1 MTFLVHL
8 ILTSALL
15 LLVAYIVRGVRIESW
30 SNAFLAALVL
40 GIVNAIIRPIMVFLT
55 LPLTILT
62 FGLFLFV
69 VNALMLQITAA
80 FVPGMKIEGCGA
92 ALWGSFLLSLLNV
105 VVGVVAGVI

>member
-8 ILTSALL
+8 ILSSALL
-15 LLVAYIVRGVRIESW
+15 LLVANIVRGVRIESW
-30 SNAFLAALVL
+30 GNAFLAALVL
-40 GIVNAIIRPIMVFLT
+40 GIMNAIVRPVMIILT
-55 LPLTILT
+55 LPLTVLT

-92 ALWGSFLLSLLNV
+92 ALWGSLLLSLLNV
-105 VVGVVAGVI
+105 LVDVLAGAL